1 MNQILLFLKLNL
13 RQNLT
18 GNYWHSTKYR
28 NKNYHLNKTNLCES
42 KGYRLIHIFEH
53 ELTEFDFKSFL
64 LNIFNN
70 VETIPYNIWLPR
82 TRYSTLEN
90 EKYELSKPKL
100 IKFKY
105 YEYYDCGKIKYV

>member
-28 NKNYHLNKTNLCES
+28 NKTYHLNKTIECE
-42 KGYRLIHIFEH
+42 KIGYRLIHIFEH

-64 LNIFNN
+64 IQIFNGN
-70 VETIPYNIWLPR
+70 EKIPKKIWLPR

-90 EKYELSKPKL
+90 EKYELSKPEL
-100 IKFKY
+100 IKFKNC
-105 YEYYDCGKIKYV
+105 EYYNCGKIKYE